1 MDQKKYNLTIFT
13 GNNDV
18 HQSDEV
24 MRKSKVDK
32 LVAQAQTFPSISYF
46 QKSKL

>member
-18 HQSDEV
+18 YQSDEV
-24 MRKSKVDK
+24 MQKFKS
-32 LVAQAQTFPSISYF
+32 
-46 QKSKL
+46 